1 VITGKP
7 LKIGEPQLLSSVKW
21 VDLKPRDDIRIKMTP
36 KGFSSVSDLAD
47 LQIAFA
53 FSPCLFWTQVL
64 HAILLTDLL
73 AT

>member
-47 LQIAFA
+47 LQIA
-53 FSPCLFWTQVL
+53 SPCLFWTQVL